1 MKTFVLIYD
10 GFRQFEVVL
19 VCYFMKAS
27 QSEIITVALDER
39 DISSFEG
46 FHTQPHKL
54 LSEVHADE
62 VDLFVIPG
70 GDPKTIYNTPILNT
84 FLTEL
89 HEKGTYIAAICGAP
103 VHLAKAGILNG
114 RQFTTS
120 VIKEHQDDFKGG
132 VLKDENVVI
141 DGNIITAKPNAY
153 VDFAIE
159 VGKIMDIYEDEA
171 DFQQTIEF
179 FKYFKDV

>member
-1 MKTFVLIYD
+1 MKTYVLIYD
-10 GFRQFEVVL
+10 EFRQFEIVL

-27 QSEIITVALDER
+27 QGEIITVALDER

-54 LSEVHADE
+54 LSQVHVED
-62 VDLFVIPG
+62 VDIFVIPG
-70 GDPKTIYNTPILNT
+70 GDPKMMYNNPILNT

-89 HEKGTYIAAICGAP
+89 HTKGKYIAAICGAP
-103 VHLAKAGILNG
+103 VHLAKAGILEG

-120 VIKEHQDDFKGG
+120 LIKEHREDFRGG
-132 VLKDENVVI
+132 VFKDEDVVI

-159 VGKIMDIYEDEA
+159 IGKIMNIYEDEA
-171 DFQQTIEF
+171 DLQETIEF